1 MPTATATH
9 QIKKMRRELCE
20 CGVNDPLELLAAALV
35 RNEELQAQVD
45 ALQSLIRQR

>member
-1 MPTATATH
+1 MPTTIATH
-9 QIKKMRRELCE
+9 KIKKIRRELCE